1 MELIVETLY
10 DGTGA
15 GAYNGRRFVASSIY
29 RTKEMPLSEGG
40 IFVLPEEMTS
50 INWVEDP
57 DVKYIGILSSKY
69 GVKRYT
75 FGSFLRGRT
84 REFNEGEIYGNESK
98 CIEIL
103 GLEEEQLVQ
112 LAKEFLVE
120 TLNHAF
126 LVKVYKTNRLLRICK
141 CFQPVSGK
149 YFKLKSIPE
158 SVLVCRHLDDRL
170 SGKTGLLIKDKDGKF
185 IEPPTEEKM
194 PIDTIID
201 EISGA
206 LCLNRDYSFCI
217 KGEKVAVLF
226 PKMSG
231 NYELV
236 KAYMR
241 QFSYVPKDQEA
252 LSIRGREWLSV
263 LFRFSDSKRLAGK
276 YRNGDVVL
284 FRSDQP
290 GGHLLR
296 MFGHLSEEEA
306 KRPTTMSE
314 YVGEIFDDGG
324 EDGRNRRRAIYSIRT
339 LIPVY
344 GFLSITYEDDIIR
357 IATKEDKNRL
367 KYR

>member
-1 MELIVETLY
+1 M
-10 DGTGA
+10 
-15 GAYNGRRFVASSIY
+15 
-29 RTKEMPLSEGG
+29 
-40 IFVLPEEMTS
+40 
-50 INWVEDP
+50 
-57 DVKYIGILSSKY
+57 KYIGILSSKY
-69 GVKRYT
+69 GVERYT
-75 FGSFLRGRT
+75 LGSFLRGMT
-84 REFNEGEIYGNESK
+84 GEFNEGEIYGDESK

-120 TLNHAF
+120 TLNQTL

-141 CFQPVSGK
+141 CFKPVSGK
-149 YFKLKSIPE
+149 YFKLKTIPE
-158 SVLVCRHLDDRL
+158 SVLVCRHLNAR
-170 SGKTGLLIKDKDGKF
+170 SNGKTGLLVKDRDGKF

-201 EISGA
+201 EISES
-206 LCLNRDYSFCI
+206 LSLNRDYSFCV

-231 NYELV
+231 NYELM

-241 QFSYVPKDQEA
+241 QFSYVPKDQEV

-284 FRSDQP
+284 FRSNQP
-290 GGHLLR
+290 GGHLLG

-306 KRPTTMSE
+306 KKPTPMSE

-324 EDGRNRRRAIYSIRT
+324 EDSKKRRIAIYSIRT
-339 LIPVY
+339 LIPVH
-344 GFLSITYEDDIIR
+344 GFLSITHENDIIR
-357 IATKEDKNRL
+357 IATEENKRRL
-367 KYR
+367 EYR